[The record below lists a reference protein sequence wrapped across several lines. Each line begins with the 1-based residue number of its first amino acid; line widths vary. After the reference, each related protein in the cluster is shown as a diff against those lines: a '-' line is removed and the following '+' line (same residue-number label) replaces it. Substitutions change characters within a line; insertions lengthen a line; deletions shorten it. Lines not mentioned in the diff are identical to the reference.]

1 MKSKSNSRKSKSVRA
16 VAALVVDEVLTNN
29 KSLDMALGT
38 YSNTSISLPDQAL
51 LQELGY
57 GCLRWYHQN
66 YYLTH
71 KLLSK
76 PLKPKD
82 NLVLVLLLLG
92 LYQLQHTR
100 VPQYAA
106 IAATVEAARE
116 LNLNWATGLINAILR
131 NFIRQQEKLLLSL
144 KNNTAADY
152 SHPKWLVDLLQH
164 NWPQQWQEIL
174 LANNQRPPFNLRVN
188 LRAITREAYLNL
200 LTQNNIEAV
209 ATPHSP
215 AGIFLPQPCTIE
227 KLPNF
232 QQGWISVQDTASQLT
247 AELLELKPG
256 LRVLDACAAPG
267 GKLTH
272 ILETESKLNEV
283 VAVEIEEKRLTKIRE
298 NLQRL
303 HLESTATLIC
313 GDVTKPQ
320 KWWNGKKFTRIL
332 IDAPCSAT
340 GVIRRHPDIKV
351 LRLVEDIKNLVT
363 KQLSILEAL
372 WPLLEAGGIL
382 VYSTCSVL
390 PEENWLNIEQFL
402 AQHSDAQELPI
413 AAQWGVPVKFGRQIL
428 PGMDNMDGFYYVKIM
443 KKNY

>member
-1 MKSKSNSRKSKSVRA
+1 MKSNSQKSKSVRA
-16 VAALVVDEVLTNN
+16 VAALVVNEVLTDN
-29 KSLDMALGT
+29 KSLDIALKNC
-38 YSNTSISLPDQAL
+38 SNTPLSLSDQAL
-51 LQELGY
+51 LQELCY

-66 YYLTH
+66 HYLIH

-131 NFIRQQEKLLLSL
+131 NFIRQQEKLLLPL
-144 KNNTAADY
+144 KNNAVAGY
-152 SHPKWLVDLLQH
+152 SHPKWLVNLLQH

-188 LRAITREAYLNL
+188 LRATTREAYLNL
-200 LTQNNIEAV
+200 LEQNNIESIA
-209 ATPHSP
+209 APHAP
-215 AGIFLPQPCTIE
+215 AGIFLPQPCAIE

-232 QQGWISVQDTASQLT
+232 QQGWISAQDTASQL
-247 AELLELKPG
+247 AAKLLELKPG

-272 ILETESKLNEV
+272 MLETESKLDEI
-283 VAVEIEEKRLTKIRE
+283 VAVEIEEKRLTKIYE

-303 HLESTATLIC
+303 HLQSPTTKLIC

-320 KWWNGKKFTRIL
+320 KWWNNKKFTRIL

-340 GVIRRHPDIKV
+340 GVIRRHPDIKI
-351 LRLVEDIKNLVT
+351 LRLAEDIKNLVT

-372 WPLLEAGGIL
+372 WPLLETGGIL

-390 PEENWLNIEQFL
+390 PEENWLNIERFL
-402 AQHSDAQELPI
+402 AQHNDAQELPI
-413 AAQWGVPVKFGRQIL
+413 TAQWGIPVKFGRQIL
-428 PGMDNMDGFYYVKIM
+428 PGMDNMDGFYYAKIVKY
-443 KKNY
+443 NC